1 MAQQQEQQTQE
12 QPQQQPAS
20 QPSTAAT
27 NAPAPKG
34 QCGFHLCHPYEA
46 YWDEPIEDKTQR
58 TPNWAIHAV
67 LYTLRPL
74 AYALFR
80 MRVRG
85 KENIPKMG
93 EGPVVFVANHVSYVD
108 PIVMWVSA
116 PPRAIR
122 FLARSSLWR
131 VPLLRGLI
139 SRVGAIPVDPE
150 SADRKALKRAAAS
163 LKRGEC
169 VGIFAEGTRMRKHD
183 KPYNAHGGFV
193 LVAQM
198 GKAKIVPVG
207 ITGADRIAGPDRKIK
222 IPRLPKITVTYGK
235 AFSLSEFADVPKTQ
249 RTQAIV
255 DETMRRVFALRDA
268 ADAAPIRPGLPPYGI
283 VSERDKAALLG
294 ERPGADA
301 ADAAPAEN
309 VAASS
314 APAAS
319 KE

>member
-1 MAQQQEQQTQE
+1 MTQERQTQAQAQEQTQTQ
-12 QPQQQPAS
+12 
-20 QPSTAAT
+20 AA
-27 NAPAPKG
+27 APAKPAQPK
-34 QCGFHLCHPYEA
+34 QAAQAKEKHGFHLCHPYEA
-46 YWDEPIEDKTQR
+46 YWDEPIEDKTLR

-80 MRVRG
+80 MEVRG

-93 EGPVVFVANHVSYVD
+93 EGPVVFVANHASYVD
-108 PIVMWVSA
+108 PVVMWVSA

-169 VGIFAEGTRMRKHD
+169 VGIFAEGTRMRKHN

-193 LVAQM
+193 LIAQM

-207 ITGADRIAGPDRKIK
+207 ITGADRIAGPDRKVK
-222 IPRLPKITVTYGK
+222 IPRLPKITVTYGE

-268 ADAAPIRPGLPPYGI
+268 ADPNPIRPGLPPYGI
-283 VSERDKAALLG
+283 VSERDRAALLG
-294 ERPGADA
+294 ESVETSGEGAVVGDP
-301 ADAAPAEN
+301 AAP
-309 VAASS
+309 
-314 APAAS
+314 